1 MLNIKQPAMTTGA
14 READMAKRRIFR
26 AILPDG
32 TEIKRTST
40 SRAYAWAVTGK
51 WPDGLTR
58 PVSTL
63 AIAAP
68 PFDPGYQAS
77 TIAGTR
83 AAHGMATPALVSSTT
98 DVRGLAATT
107 ASINAS

>member
-51 WPDGLTR
+51 WPDGR
-58 PVSTL
+58 WYGASWRRERKD
-63 AIAAP
+63 AESEAARLR
-68 PFDPGYQAS
+68 G
-77 TIAGTR
+77 R
-83 AAHGMATPALVSSTT
+83 LVGLT
-98 DVRGLAATT
+98 DVVIVPAVESVDPLTPTGEK
-107 ASINAS
+107 